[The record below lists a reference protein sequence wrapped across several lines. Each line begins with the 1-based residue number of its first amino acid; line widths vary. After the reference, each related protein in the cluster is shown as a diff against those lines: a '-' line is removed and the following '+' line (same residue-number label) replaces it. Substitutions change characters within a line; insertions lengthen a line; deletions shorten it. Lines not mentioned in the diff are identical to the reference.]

1 MYQIIYY
8 NGDKQERY
16 GYLFNTIWGA
26 VFKARCITE
35 SHGFPTD
42 VIDMQYGNILATF
55 SPDGATFIDSDLPED
70 IQKLACTPIA

>member
-8 NGDKQERY
+8 NNGKQENY
-16 GYLFNTIWGA
+16 TFLFNTIWGA
-26 VFKARCITE
+26 IFKARCITE

-55 SPDGATFIDSDLPED
+55 SPDEAIYTDPDLPEN
-70 IQKLACTPIA
+70 IQELACTPIT